1 VRARERLQEAAR
13 RKDEFLAMLSHE
25 LRNPL
30 APIRNAVTLL
40 VEDNDPGVQRRARE
54 ILDRQVSHMTR
65 LVDDLLD
72 IARISRGKVDLQ
84 QRPVPLR
91 EVVAAALEASRP
103 LIEAGGHRLAVE
115 PGEPVTVFADPMRL
129 AQVISNLLNNAAKY
143 TPRGGR
149 IELAVRRENG
159 SALVSVRDNGV
170 GIAPHEL
177 PRLFEM
183 FAQGDAT
190 RRRAP
195 GGLGVGLAL
204 ARELAQA
211 HGGALE
217 ARSDGPGRGAEF
229 TVRIPV

>member
-1 VRARERLQEAAR
+1 
-13 RKDEFLAMLSHE
+13 
-25 LRNPL
+25 
-30 APIRNAVTLL
+30 
-40 VEDNDPGVQRRARE
+40 VQRRARE
-54 ILDRQVSHMTR
+54 ILERQVSHMTR

-72 IARISRGKVDLQ
+72 ITRISRGKVDLQ

-91 EVVAAALEASRP
+91 DVVAAALETSRP

-115 PGEPVTVFADPMRL
+115 PGEPLTVFADPVRL

-159 SALVSVRDNGV
+159 SAVVSVRDNGV
-170 GIAPHEL
+170 GIAAEEL
-177 PRLFEM
+177 PNLFDM
-183 FAQGDAT
+183 FVQSETT

-204 ARELAQA
+204 ARELALA

-229 TVRIPV
+229 SVRIPV